1 LAIRAIPRASV
12 EIRIL
17 ISRLAARA
25 GPHVATCIAAE
36 SAFGN
41 RGCIGYQRRR
51 MIAAL
56 PFDPAEPFALL
67 WDRQIGAARLF
78 TAPSEVAEGADVE
91 ALLARI
97 AGWAEAGDWSVG
109 ALSYEAG
116 AALDPALVA
125 LTRGNP
131 WLRFSRHGAPRLID
145 AAALD
150 ALLDRWRTPAA
161 LGPLRPRVDPADW
174 QSAVGRVREWI
185 AAGDIYQ
192 ANLTFPADLAVHG
205 HPLALFA
212 RLFSPA
218 AAPHG
223 GVVHLGG
230 GRWWLCLSPELFF
243 TLADGNL
250 TARPMK
256 GTAPR
261 AAGTA
266 EDAAAARALAADPKN
281 QAENLMI
288 TDLIRNDL
296 SRVAVPGSVR
306 VPDLFAIETY
316 PSIHQMTST
325 VAARLRPGLDALAVL
340 RALHPCGSITGAPK
354 IRAMEI
360 IAELEP
366 HARGLYTG
374 SLGWIGPGARSAAF
388 SVAIRTLDVSD
399 GRATLGLGSGIVADS
414 EAGAEWAES
423 LAKARFL
430 RPSSPRTLIETMRLA
445 PAGIARLDLHLD
457 RLAAS
462 AKRFGFAFRRP
473 EVERQLAALAVSG
486 PRRLRLLLAA
496 DGTIALQVS
505 PLPPPPPDPA
515 PVALVPLPVD
525 PGDWRLHH
533 KTGDRAFY
541 DEARRASGAFECL
554 FVRTDGLLTEGSF
567 TSLFVAR
574 GGRLLT
580 PPARLGLLPGVLR
593 AELLAS
599 GRAREAEL
607 TEADLADGFLLGN
620 SLRGLFAGCL
630 AGVPA

>member
-1 LAIRAIPRASV
+1 MTV
-12 EIRIL
+12 
-17 ISRLAARA
+17 
-25 GPHVATCIAAE
+25 
-36 SAFGN
+36 
-41 RGCIGYQRRR
+41 
-51 MIAAL
+51 AL

-78 TAPSEVAEGADVE
+78 TAPQEVAEGTDVD

-116 AALDPALVA
+116 AALDPALMA

-131 WLRFSRHGAPRLID
+131 WLRFSRHGAPRLLD
-145 AAALD
+145 TEALQE
-150 ALLDRWRTPAA
+150 LLGHWRTPAT
-161 LGPLRPRVDPADW
+161 LGPLRPRVAPADW

-192 ANLTFPADLAVHG
+192 ANLTFPAELALQG

-243 TLADGNL
+243 TLADGDL

-266 EDAAAARALAADPKN
+266 DDSAAARALAADPKN
-281 QAENLMI
+281 RAENLMI

-325 VAARLRPGLDALAVL
+325 VTARLRPGLDALAVV

-366 HARGLYTG
+366 NARGLYTG
-374 SLGWIGPGARSAAF
+374 SLGWIGPGARAAAF
-388 SVAIRTLDVSD
+388 SVAIRTLEVAD

-414 EAGAEWAES
+414 EPGAEWAES
-423 LAKARFL
+423 LSKARFL
-430 RPSSPRTLIETMRLA
+430 RPAAPRTLIETMRIA
-445 PAGIARLDLHLD
+445 PDGIARLDLHLD
-457 RLAAS
+457 RLERSAA
-462 AKRFGFAFRRP
+462 RFAFAFDRP
-473 EVERQLAALAVSG
+473 AIEARLGALAVSS
-486 PRRLRLLLAA
+486 PRRLRLLLSAE
-496 DGTIALQVS
+496 GQLALQLS
-505 PLPPPPPDPA
+505 PLPPPLPGPA
-515 PVALVPLPVD
+515 SVALVPLPVD
-525 PGDWRLHH
+525 PADWRLHH
-533 KTGDRAFY
+533 KSGERAFY
-541 DEARRASGAFECL
+541 DEARRASGAVECL
-554 FVRTDGLLTEGSF
+554 FVRRDGLLTEGSF

-574 GGRLLT
+574 DGLLLT
-580 PPARLGLLPGVLR
+580 PAAGLGLLPGVLR